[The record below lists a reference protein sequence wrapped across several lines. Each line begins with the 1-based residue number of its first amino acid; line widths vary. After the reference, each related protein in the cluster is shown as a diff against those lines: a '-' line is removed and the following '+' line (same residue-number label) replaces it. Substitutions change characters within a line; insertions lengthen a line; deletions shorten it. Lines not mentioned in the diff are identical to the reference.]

1 MSWLLRVLRRL
12 WLEIVAEALR
22 TVEDKRTRVEDDE
35 YDEVER
41 KCRGCMGPC
50 GRCHEARTEKR

>member
-12 WLEIVAEALR
+12 WRSLVEEVSR

-35 YDEVER
+35 KEN
-41 KCRGCMGPC
+41 
-50 GRCHEARTEKR
+50 